1 MKIQFLGTRGEI
13 EPQTIRHKMH
23 TSTLFSHRGN
33 RVMVDCGTTWLHQIK
48 KARPTQIV
56 LTHAHPDHAFG
67 LKEGAPC
74 PVWATAETW
83 KLIDRFPIPKTQR
96 RLIVPRK
103 KHRIGGIQFEPFP
116 LLHSLRCPAVGYR
129 ITSGKTKLFYA
140 PDVAWIEEMEEALH
154 GIQFYIGDGA
164 TIVRPM
170 VRKKNG
176 TIFGHATIRQQLTWC
191 KKMNV
196 PKMIITHCGS
206 GIVSREEKAQKQIE
220 TLASE
225 RGIEW
230 LIAYDGLKYECR

>member
-13 EPQTIRHKMH
+13 EPQTTRHKMH
-23 TSTLFSHRGN
+23 TSTLFSLRGN
-33 RVMVDCGTTWLHQIK
+33 RVMVDCGATWLHQIK

-67 LKEGAPC
+67 LKEGSPC

-96 RLIVPRK
+96 RLIIPRK

-140 PDVAWIEEMEEALH
+140 PDVAWIEEMEEALKE
-154 GIQFYIGDGA
+154 IQFYIGDGA

-191 KKMNV
+191 KKMQV

-206 GIVSREEKAQKQIE
+206 GIVSHEEKAQKQIE
-220 TLASE
+220 TLAIE

-230 LIAYDGLKYECR
+230 LIAYDGLKI